1 MQNGLNGTPEQAA
14 RQRKKPRFAKRN
26 GASCNLLLTK
36 ALRGTMR
43 FLKYSYTKTSDESLL
58 PDCSSRQ
65 AGRHN
70 ASRWPRAGVF
80 TAKTRFW
87 PIPTGKRLQSRGAQT
102 RRFRDMTKLQKV
114 RKRVAAK
121 PGETG
126 DFHQSSPNKGDFIGN
141 RRTVTNR
148 RGHAS
153 PSKAAAA
160 TPSRH
165 AGLPHTRGTTPPGG
179 QAPCAQQR
187 M

>member
-1 MQNGLNGTPEQAA
+1 MPADGLGRA
-14 RQRKKPRFAKRN
+14 F
-26 GASCNLLLTK
+26 
-36 ALRGTMR
+36 
-43 FLKYSYTKTSDESLL
+43 
-58 PDCSSRQ
+58 SRQ
-65 AGRHN
+65 
-70 ASRWPRAGVF
+70 
-80 TAKTRFW
+80 KTRFW

-121 PGETG
+121 PGGTG

-160 TPSRH
+160 TPSRR
-165 AGLPHTRGTTPPGG
+165 AGKHHPCGPYSPRRASTLRSAAYVKRLKTVLNTNVSKKYTANLAAAELTLPIHKCVMRKT
-179 QAPCAQQR
+179 A
-187 M
+187 